1 MSCTRKPS
9 AQTRPGTDLAQTW
22 QKLCGAFLKLNG
34 CWDGQG
40 FSILCVVT
48 SALGCS
54 IGVSLSLSPLGD
66 AQACMCLPTGT
77 EGAPAAPSPFPPGG
91 ALWKQPGRDLGVRW
105 SLLSPG

>member
-40 FSILCVVT
+40 TGFFYTVCGDICPRL
-48 SALGCS
+48 LHRGQPE
-54 IGVSLSLSPLGD
+54 PL
-66 AQACMCLPTGT
+66 
-77 EGAPAAPSPFPPGG
+77 PS
-91 ALWKQPGRDLGVRW
+91 R
-105 SLLSPG
+105 